1 MKAAKTAAGLVG
13 IETLVLEVVRP
24 KSDILVGV
32 FGPLADSCTATSTI
46 PIAIEAAGDA
56 VASGL
61 VASCSRPRI
70 RHDFAKPRFVSRDP
84 RLRRWPR
91 RTHTT
96 RCPFY
101 ALSCRLLANRL
112 PL

>member
-1 MKAAKTAAGLVG
+1 VNRFNWQKRVAIAWDPTTQSDQMEAAKTAAGLVG

-46 PIAIEAAGDA
+46 PIVIEAAGDA

-70 RHDFAKPRFVSRDP
+70 REA
-84 RLRRWPR
+84 
-91 RTHTT
+91 
-96 RCPFY
+96 
-101 ALSCRLLANRL
+101 ALCLARPPTPWL
-112 PL
+112 G